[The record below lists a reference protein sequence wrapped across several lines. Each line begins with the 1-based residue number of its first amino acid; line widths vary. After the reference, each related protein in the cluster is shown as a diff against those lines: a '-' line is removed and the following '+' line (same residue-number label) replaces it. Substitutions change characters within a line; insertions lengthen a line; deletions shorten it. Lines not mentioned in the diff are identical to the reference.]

1 MKDFSNLLERIIF
14 TPSRNSKISIISQFF
29 KNSKD
34 PERGFA
40 LAILTGNLK
49 IAKITSSNLKEITKK
64 KVDPILFDLSYDY
77 IGDLAETI
85 SLIWPNKQKGKVNFM
100 LELNKLWIHGLI
112 HLFGYDHKKDKEFNI
127 MSKIEKKFLS
137 YIK

>member
-1 MKDFSNLLERIIF
+1 MKDFSNLLEKIIF

-29 KNSKD
+29 KNSKN

-49 IAKITSSNLKEITKK
+49 IAKITSSSLKDITKK

-77 IGDLAETI
+77 I
-85 SLIWPNKQKGKVNFM
+85 
-100 LELNKLWIHGLI
+100 
-112 HLFGYDHKKDKEFNI
+112 
-127 MSKIEKKFLS
+127 
-137 YIK
+137 